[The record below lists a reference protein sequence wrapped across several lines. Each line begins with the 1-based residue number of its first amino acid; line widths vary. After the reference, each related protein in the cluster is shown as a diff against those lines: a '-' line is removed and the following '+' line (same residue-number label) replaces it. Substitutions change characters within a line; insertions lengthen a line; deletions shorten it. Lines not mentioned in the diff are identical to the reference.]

1 MMKKDLI
8 NKNVVRAISLG
19 LSAVMLTTPM
29 TALANPGEGT
39 PVDPDTDVTDAEVT
53 QNEVVA
59 DAIDDAQNTISN
71 DEPGD
76 NVVIDTPDPEVPDSE
91 GINVVLPS
99 TGETITNTPDAV
111 EAANDTDLVGVT
123 TTVGEGEDAEEI
135 TYADVVG
142 EAVEATEDTEE
153 SNTGLL
159 GANAD
164 LADAED
170 ALSDVAD
177 AEAEAKN
184 DAAEA
189 STIIGE
195 INTNNTTVADAAVAA
210 QTAADKADEALKEAQ
225 AATTEAAA
233 QVAANKA
240 EEAFKEATAA
250 QAAAKTA
257 YDANVKKFEDAQNA
271 LDAAVEDLEA
281 AKNAKDATAAELK
294 AAYDAVSEAA
304 DNAAALKAQVDAD
317 AQALADSEENALKVA
332 YDNMMAQ
339 AVSKQYTGKT
349 ATAEDADNDG
359 IGDEFTTEFG
369 SESASSAY
377 WAAADKYFELYLKY
391 IYGDDYVSGKWE
403 KNNKTLDNPQKAY
416 DAEVDNTFIVKYL
429 DDNGVEQTAYYN
441 YHTALD
447 KDIDNDGVLDV
458 KKGDITIYEKKK
470 ETAWTEEVWG
480 TETEEFVDTRLVEKT
495 RTEQQEMSETT
506 SEDALSIDNG
516 DGTYTKLSDVQKD
529 SDVVL
534 TTESNT
540 DGEATSVL
548 VKDDNSQLLDS
559 DVEELATNQKV
570 VAGTSEDSYSVG
582 TIQVPASYGTKEVKE
597 KWVDCISTYDELED
611 EYEELLKDYPQED
624 GYVIRLYR
632 HHLFGDMEEID
643 WDEAEDFWNQLG
655 AGIFGG
661 ADRGYEIGVY
671 KVVEDTSKVT
681 GWADQQVIVKTT
693 TATVETTTPQRKVS
707 DKWYDKE
714 WQARE
719 AGHAYAQ
726 NVLGL
731 KEGEYT
737 VKTDDDGWFFDYDY
751 EYIIYYNTTSSV
763 SQTIKTETYSAT
775 AYNTN
780 TIETTRTWMEDVTVT
795 YEEEETFTN
804 TREIDVLL
812 EESVEYEYWTERRN
826 TSNDDEVKAAIDAI
840 EKSLADYA
848 AKKDAAAV
856 ALAAALQAKADVE
869 KAQLALDDLE
879 IDDSAYQTALED
891 LKLAQADYEKATE
904 DLEEANQAA
913 EDAEQDYKDAA
924 AELGR
929 FIPDPSTGGE
939 SGGTTGGE
947 GGTTGGTT
955 PTTPVVPVVPGAEI
969 AEGGAVVTPVATG
982 AGAGAGAAVVDI
994 EDEETPLAAG
1004 IDNGNGNGDANG
1016 GDGEEVLVAGAEE
1029 DETAIVAIEDEE
1041 TPLAAGS
1048 GADGK
1053 MSWWWLLI
1061 VALLGATGYK
1071 MYKDHQKKKEE
1082 AAQEA

>member
-59 DAIDDAQNTISN
+59 NAIDDAQDTISN
-71 DEPGD
+71 DKPGD

-99 TGETITNTPDAV
+99 TGKTITNTPDAV
-111 EAANDTDLVGVT
+111 EAANATDLVGVT
-123 TTVGEGEDAEEI
+123 TTVGEGEGAEEI
-135 TYADVVG
+135 TYKDVIG

-177 AEAEAKN
+177 AEAEAKK

-195 INTNNTTVADAAVAA
+195 INTNNTTVADEAKAA
-210 QTAADKADEALKEAQ
+210 QDAADKADEALKEAQ

-233 QVAANKA
+233 QDAVNKA

-250 QAAAKTA
+250 QAAAQTA
-257 YDANVKKFEDAQNA
+257 YDANVQKLADAEAKLAEAEQA
-271 LDAAVEDLEA
+271 LKD
-281 AKNAKDATAAELK
+281 AKDAEDTTVAEL
-294 AAYDAVSEAA
+294 AAAHEAVSKAVA
-304 DNAAALKAQVDAD
+304 DAEALKAQVDAD
-317 AQALADSEENALKVA
+317 AKALADSEENALKVA

-377 WAAADKYFELYLKY
+377 WAAADAYFELYLKY

-403 KNNKTLDNPQKAY
+403 KNNKTLDNPQTAY

-470 ETAWTEEVWG
+470 GSAWTEEVWG

-559 DVEELATNQKV
+559 EETALAQNQKV
-570 VAGTSEDSYSVG
+570 VEGTSEDSYSVG
-582 TIQVPASYGTKEVKE
+582 TITTYTYGTKEVR
-597 KWVDCISTYDELED
+597 VDYTDRIGSYDNLVQKYNEWLA
-611 EYEELLKDYPQED
+611 KYPEED
-624 GYVIRLYR
+624 GYRVEIVFDNG
-632 HHLFGDMEEID
+632 FGDDDPITLEQAKGKELGSI
-643 WDEAEDFWNQLG
+643 LG
-655 AGIFGG
+655 AMWDCGFELK
-661 ADRGYEIGVY
+661 AYQT
-671 KVVEDTSKVT
+671 VEDTNNIVSET
-681 GWADQQVIVKTT
+681 QQQVIVKTT
-693 TATVETTTPQRKVS
+693 TATVATTTQKTVS
-707 DKWYDKE
+707 DT
-714 WQARE
+714 
-719 AGHAYAQ
+719 AGDRGRAERAAKAKVQ
-726 NVLGL
+726 ELGL
-731 KEGEYT
+731 AEGTYSISYKTVWDGPFDKDCKYT
-737 VKTDDDGWFFDYDY
+737 IT
-751 EYIIYYNTTSSV
+751 YNEVTTST
-763 SQTIKTETYSAT
+763 QQIKTEKYSAT
-775 AYNTN
+775 EYNTN

-795 YEEEETFTN
+795 YEEEETFIN
-804 TREIDVLL
+804 TREKDVLL

-891 LKLAQADYEKATE
+891 LKLAQADYEKAAE
-904 DLEEANQAA
+904 DLEKADQAV

-955 PTTPVVPVVPGAEI
+955 PTVPVVPGAEI